1 MRACEVFANADAGL
15 EVRVSDYDAQP
26 GRRRRPVDSVR
37 RLCSP
42 LL

>member
-26 GRRRRPVDSVR
+26 GRRRLVDSVR